1 MQIFQPGS
9 HLAVDECMI
18 RYTGKSDDTTVIKG
32 KPDPVGFKIW
42 VIAQYGFFIR
52 WIWHV
57 KEKPHGAVGVEISTQ
72 KSLSQ
77 GRPSKRR
84 KVTVE
89 APDTKDEPFA
99 PNSTQA
105 IVIALTNM
113 LPKATYHIF
122 MDNLFSSSPLFR
134 NLRNHGLGATGTART
149 NSGIHQELVQDRK
162 DDGKVKK
169 MYEFNTVKTIPTPD
183 NQVNQIAWKDN
194 KLVLFLT
201 TVFTG
206 ADDERVL
213 RQRKKPSSKKS
224 EAKPIRRFFGD
235 EAIKMINIPTVAA
248 KYNDQMNHVDR
259 GDQLRSYYKYDHPLR
274 RGAWQALA
282 WTFLLDVALVNSYI
296 TQLHAP
302 QPNWK
307 RYTNQRE
314 WRECIYNELFNAYG
328 HDSQARQRYRAG
340 DERDLREPE
349 LQREHIN
356 REISHVNRNVK
367 SSCLAC
373 KGCRQGEMRAKAPE
387 WSPLTEVSG
396 NEKKK
401 RKRKLRKQTWYGC
414 RICDVAICNNRNCW
428 DFYHHLI

>member
-1 MQIFQPGS
+1 
-9 HLAVDECMI
+9 MI

-134 NLRNHGLGATGTART
+134 NLRNHGVGATGTART

-183 NQVNQIAWKDN
+183 NQV
-194 KLVLFLT
+194 LT
-201 TVFTG
+201 L
-206 ADDERVL
+206 D
-213 RQRKKPSSKKS
+213 
-224 EAKPIRRFFGD
+224 
-235 EAIKMINIPTVAA
+235 
-248 KYNDQMNHVDR
+248 
-259 GDQLRSYYKYDHPLR
+259 
-274 RGAWQALA
+274 
-282 WTFLLDVALVNSYI
+282 TF
-296 TQLHAP
+296 Q
-302 QPNWK
+302 
-307 RYTNQRE
+307 
-314 WRECIYNELFNAYG
+314 
-328 HDSQARQRYRAG
+328 
-340 DERDLREPE
+340 
-349 LQREHIN
+349 
-356 REISHVNRNVK
+356 
-367 SSCLAC
+367 
-373 KGCRQGEMRAKAPE
+373 
-387 WSPLTEVSG
+387 
-396 NEKKK
+396 
-401 RKRKLRKQTWYGC
+401 
-414 RICDVAICNNRNCW
+414 
-428 DFYHHLI
+428 